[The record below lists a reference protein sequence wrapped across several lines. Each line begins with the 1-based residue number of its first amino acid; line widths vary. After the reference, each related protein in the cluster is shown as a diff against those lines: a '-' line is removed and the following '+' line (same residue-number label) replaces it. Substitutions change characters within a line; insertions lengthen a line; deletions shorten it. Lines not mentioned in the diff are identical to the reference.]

1 MFQDAAGWVVLV
13 SGEPAQGNTSEVPY
27 GFNNMVVEKG
37 VAAAQHMFYSCQERL
52 TSTISTR
59 NHS

>member
-1 MFQDAAGWVVLV
+1 MLV